1 MKLKK
6 EWRSLWALMLIA
18 LILSSEGIGVV
29 NSSETNRLLKFSDK
43 ISTSQK
49 VNDRILEQIEDS
61 FLDSDAHREVSL

>member
-29 NSSETNRLLKFSDK
+29 NSSETSRLLKFSDK

-61 FLDSDAHREVSL
+61 FLDADAHREVSL